1 MKSIYDIDVIDI
13 DGRQQCLDVYRGKVL
28 LIVNVA
34 SECGFT
40 PQYRGLEALYRR
52 HKDEGFAIL
61 GFPCN
66 QFGRQEPGTEADIL
80 KFCGSTYEVTFPLFQ
95 KIDVNGAHAHPLYRF
110 LKSEQKGMF
119 GTEAIKWNFTKFLVD
134 RDGNVIRRYGSRDT
148 PEEIETE
155 VIRRL

>member
-1 MKSIYDIDVIDI
+1 MIIDAVGLKGHDDHSPSETADLTTLPVQTKRAAVLNCETWSRQVKSIYGIDVIDI

-52 HKDEGFAIL
+52 HKDEGFVVL

-66 QFGRQEPGTEADIL
+66 QFGRQEPGPKPT
-80 KFCGSTYEVTFPLFQ
+80 
-95 KIDVNGAHAHPLYRF
+95 
-110 LKSEQKGMF
+110 
-119 GTEAIKWNFTKFLVD
+119 
-134 RDGNVIRRYGSRDT
+134 SRSSAAT
-148 PEEIETE
+148 PTT
-155 VIRRL
+155 